1 MTKDKLDQLQEQMR
15 QVPFGNSVY
24 QITRFNKKETPER
37 NYRHLLLQLSQKLKA
52 LKECEF
58 RRRRFDI
65 DLAEINE
72 KLSSATGFEKER
84 LLIDQEEKEYQ
95 LESEKKLI
103 EDALVEIVTFEK
115 ALSVFPAFTREQF
128 EQAEHGYW
136 RQRLLNDAKRECLA
150 TGTISVGTLS
160 SLEATGL
167 IIGKNEKGQITYTE
181 VEEDDLLLESIP
193 DRKGE

>member
-1 MTKDKLDQLQEQMR
+1 MTKEKLEKLQEQMR

-24 QITRFNKKETPER
+24 QITHFSKKETPER
-37 NYRHLLLQLSQKLKA
+37 YYRHLLLQLSQKLKA

-58 RRRRFDI
+58 RRRRINI
-65 DLAEINE
+65 DLAEISE

-103 EDALVEIVTFEK
+103 EDALVEIATFEK
-115 ALSVFPAFTREQF
+115 ALSVLPVFTREQF
-128 EQAEHGYW
+128 ERAEHGYW
-136 RQRLLNDAKRECLA
+136 RQRLLNDAKREFLA

-167 IIGKNEKGQITYTE
+167 RIGKNEKGQITYTE
-181 VEEDDLLLESIP
+181 VEEDDLLLESLP
-193 DRKGE
+193 DSKGE

>member
-1 MTKDKLDQLQEQMR
+1 MTKDKLEQLQKQMR

-24 QITRFNKKETPER
+24 QITHFNKKETPER

-58 RRRRFDI
+58 RRRRIDI

-103 EDALVEIVTFEK
+103 EDALVEIATFEN
-115 ALSVFPAFTREQF
+115 ALSVLPAFTREQF

-167 IIGKNEKGQITYTE
+167 MMGKNEKGQITYTE
-181 VEEDDLLLESIP
+181 VEENDLLLESLP
-193 DRKGE
+193 DSQGE

>member
-1 MTKDKLDQLQEQMR
+1 MTKDKLGQLQEQMR

-37 NYRHLLLQLSQKLKA
+37 YYRHLLLQLSQKLMA

-58 RRRRFDI
+58 RRRRLDV

-72 KLSSATGFEKER
+72 KLSTATGFEKER
-84 LLIDQEEKEYQ
+84 LLIDREEKEYL
-95 LESEKKLI
+95 LESENKMI
-103 EDALVEIVTFEK
+103 EDALVEIATFEK
-115 ALSVFPAFTREQF
+115 ALSVLPKFTREQF

-136 RQRLLNDAKRECLA
+136 RQRLLNDAKREFLA

-167 IIGKNEKGQITYTE
+167 QIGRNKEGQISYTE
-181 VEEDDLLLESIP
+181 AKDNDLLLESNTA
-193 DRKGE
+193 D